1 MTEEFTEQLVVVP
14 MYIGQ
19 IDEDIFGKVDLYQ
32 VGLSGEVDDIFAY
45 RTSEGLNEGVLDE
58 FYILAPFSKV
68 AMKATPNSA
77 SFLQVKAGE
86 EPMCLFKVFFHEVGY
101 FIELADANSMEI
113 KSSLDEESYAWFT
126 LPKIPA
132 RMVAELRK
140 FFYAVED
147 KYGTEGIVVLTFD
160 QEFRG
165 TENEELGWGFAVP
178 DQSNTAGHCNYEMKE
193 IKENLP
199 DHITIV
205 GTVHSHPKM
214 TAFASQTD
222 HNDQAGFDGLHITY
236 GWLNNTIE
244 YYAEL
249 VRGKNFYRLAPEIV
263 MDLDEQFQWEVTLGD
278 EVHVVPHDAFTQVE
292 IDFGIDDAV
301 VEEWCQNVTKQT
313 YTNGSGGWN
322 QNQSQGFGPNKAGGS
337 DPKALPAQA
346 GTTHATSNQDYL
358 PDQLPKEVI
367 NLDYAITLPDPYQNN
382 LFMLSPEGATRC
394 AACETSWAI
403 SIAEIEDRRQCLF
416 CGIFIIHPGENVVDV
431 DELRD
436 SLGFRPFESFLD
448 MKLPFVIWNPADG
461 TYKSTAFTVGDSP
474 KVSSHSVGTTVS

>member
-32 VGLSGEVDDIFAY
+32 VNLSGEVDDIFAY
-45 RTSEGLNEGVLDE
+45 RTSEGKNEGVLDE

-68 AMKATPNSA
+68 GLKPTTGSTT
-77 SFLQVKAGE
+77 FLQVKGGE
-86 EPMCLFKVFFHEVGY
+86 EPICLFKVFFQEVGH
-101 FIELADANSMEI
+101 FIELVDAKSMEI
-113 KSSLDEESYAWFT
+113 LSSLDEESYAWFT

-132 RMVAELRK
+132 RMVAEMRK

-165 TENEELGWGFAVP
+165 TENEDLGWGFAVP
-178 DQSNTAGHCNYEMKE
+178 EQQNTAGHCNYDKKE
-193 IKENLP
+193 IYESLP

-236 GWLNNTIE
+236 GWLHDKIE

-263 MDLDEQFQWEVTLGD
+263 MDLDDQFQWEVTVGD
-278 EVHVVPHDAFTQVE
+278 EVHVVSHDAFTQVE
-292 IDFGIDDAV
+292 VDFQIDETQVAA
-301 VEEWCQNVTKQT
+301 WCESVSKQT
-313 YTNGSGGWN
+313 YTNGGGWN
-322 QNQSQGFGPNKAGGS
+322 QNQQNQGPKAGGS
-337 DPKALPAQA
+337 NPKALPAQA
-346 GTTHATSNQDYL
+346 GTTPAISNQDYL
-358 PDQLPKEVI
+358 PDHLPKEVI
-367 NLDYAITLPDPYQNN
+367 TLDYAITLPDPFQNN
-382 LFMLSPEGATRC
+382 IFMLCPEGATRC
-394 AACETSWAI
+394 AACETSWAV
-403 SIAEIEDRRQCLF
+403 SVAEVEDRRQCLF
-416 CGIFIIHPGENVVDV
+416 CGIFIIHPGENVVDI
-431 DELRD
+431 DEIRD
-436 SLGFRPFESFLD
+436 TLGFRTFDSFMD
-448 MKLPFVIWNPADG
+448 MKLPFVIWNPVDG
-461 TYKSTAFTVGDSP
+461 SYEVTAFKVGDSP
-474 KVSSHSVGTTVS
+474 KVSTHSVGTTVS